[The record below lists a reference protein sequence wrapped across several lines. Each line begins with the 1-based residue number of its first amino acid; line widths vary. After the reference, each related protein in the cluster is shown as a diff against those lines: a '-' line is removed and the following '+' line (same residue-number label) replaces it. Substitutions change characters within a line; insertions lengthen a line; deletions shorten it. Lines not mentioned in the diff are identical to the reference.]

1 MLYSVAPQYSAGTT
15 LTLGVN
21 VLGGLLPIGKY
32 RFTVFSNATTS
43 IHDLAGQ
50 ALDGNGDGA
59 EQGSF
64 VRVFDIISPNQ
75 SPSFTKG
82 ADLAATDESGPQA
95 IAAWATA
102 ISTGPPSEAAQSLTF
117 VVTTDNDAL
126 FASLPSIDAAG
137 KLSFTPAPNA
147 NGIVHV
153 TIVLHDDGGT
163 AAGGMDA
170 SPPQTFTITLIK
182 VHAWHNTQNQYDVNG
197 DRHVAPND
205 VLDIINRINAL
216 QGGAVP
222 QTAPP
227 GSPYY
232 DVNNDGFIAPN
243 DALLIINVINAGQA
257 GEGESDTEQGATDS
271 ADDFSISSRGPAADS
286 VLVDLIPTTNL
297 DALIAALADDIALT
311 TWRRRA

>member
-1 MLYSVAPQYSAGTT
+1 MTPAPPASYELRSAGPNGSFGDGDDVLYSVAPQYTLAQRSRSASI
-15 LTLGVN
+15 

-50 ALDGNGDGA
+50 ALDGNGDGV
-59 EQGSF
+59 EQGSY

-82 ADLAATDESGPQA
+82 ADLAATDESGPQT

-163 AAGGMDA
+163 AAGGIDA
-170 SPPQTFTITLIK
+170 SRPQTFTITLTK
-182 VHAWHNTQNQYDVNG
+182 VHAWHNTRNQYDVNG
-197 DRHVAPND
+197 DRHVRAND

-216 QGGAVP
+216 QGGAGAANRAAGIAILRREQRRLHCAQRCPVDH
-222 QTAPP
+222 QRDQRRP
-227 GSPYY
+227 G
-232 DVNNDGFIAPN
+232 G
-243 DALLIINVINAGQA
+243 
-257 GEGESDTEQGATDS
+257 
-271 ADDFSISSRGPAADS
+271 
-286 VLVDLIPTTNL
+286 
-297 DALIAALADDIALT
+297 
-311 TWRRRA
+311 RRRIGHRTGSDRLS